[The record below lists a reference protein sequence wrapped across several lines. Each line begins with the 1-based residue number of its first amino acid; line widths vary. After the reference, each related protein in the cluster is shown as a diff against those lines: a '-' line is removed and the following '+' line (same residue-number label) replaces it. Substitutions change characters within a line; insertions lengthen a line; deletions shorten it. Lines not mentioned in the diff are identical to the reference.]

1 MSVLSVVL
9 PAYNEELIVAK
20 TCRVLREILTEA
32 GISYELVLVDDGSR
46 DKTWDEILKAGKRD
60 ANVLGIH
67 FSRNFGKE
75 AAVFAG
81 LAQAAGDAVAVMDCD
96 LQHPPQTLVE
106 MYRLWENGYEVIEG
120 VKTSRGKESF
130 LHKKSAG
137 LFYGMMSKATKVD
150 MQNASDFKMMDR
162 KVVDSILSM
171 PERNMFFRA
180 TSSWVGYK
188 TTYVKFEVQEREAGE
203 SKWST
208 WSLVKYA
215 FTNIVA
221 FTTVPLQ
228 FVTIAGMI
236 CFGCSLILVLY
247 SLIQYFAGRAVEGYT
262 TTLIVLLLIGSAIMM
277 SLGIIGYYIAK
288 IYEEVKRRP
297 RYIVSKIVRGSRDVS
312 EEATRDAV

>member
-1 MSVLSVVL
+1 MSKLSVVL
-9 PAYNEELIVAK
+9 PAYNEELMVAK
-20 TCRVLREILTEA
+20 TCRVLKEVLDGA
-32 GISYELVLVDDGSR
+32 GISYELVLVNDGSR
-46 DKTWDEILKAGKRD
+46 DNTWEEIVKAGKKD
-60 ANVLGIH
+60 KNILGVH

-81 LAQAAGDAVAVMDCD
+81 LAQATGDVVAVMDCD
-96 LQHPPQTLVE
+96 LQHPPETLVE
-106 MYRLWENGYEVIEG
+106 MYHLWEEGYEVIEG
-120 VKTSRGKESF
+120 IKKSRGKESA

-137 LFYGMMSKATKVD
+137 FFYGIMSKATKVD

-162 KVVDSILSM
+162 KAVNSILSL

-188 TTYVKFEVQEREAGE
+188 TASVKFEVQEREAGE

-208 WSLVKYA
+208 WSLIKYA

-221 FTTVPLQ
+221 FTTLPLQ
-228 FVTIAGMI
+228 FVTVGGCV
-236 CFGCSLILVLY
+236 CFIGSMLLVIY
-247 SLIQYFAGRAVEGYT
+247 SLVQYFRGYAVAGYT
-262 TTLIVLLLIGSAIMM
+262 TTLMVLLLIGSAIMV

-297 RYIVSKIVRGSRDVS
+297 RYIISKVIRGSR
-312 EEATRDAV
+312 EEE